1 VERSIGLAFTTLT
14 IFAPLAHAAH
24 PKQAVKPEGTAS
36 PFEFVA
42 SEIYLNRDGATLRP
56 GNNDQAPPPGSGM
69 LGGCSAAG
77 GAPSGA
83 IALALLGVRRRRRR
97 R

>member
-24 PKQAVKPEGTAS
+24 PKQAVQPEGTAH

-42 SEIYLNRDGATLRP
+42 PE
-56 GNNDQAPPPGSGM
+56 
-69 LGGCSAAG
+69 
-77 GAPSGA
+77 
-83 IALALLGVRRRRRR
+83 
-97 R
+97 